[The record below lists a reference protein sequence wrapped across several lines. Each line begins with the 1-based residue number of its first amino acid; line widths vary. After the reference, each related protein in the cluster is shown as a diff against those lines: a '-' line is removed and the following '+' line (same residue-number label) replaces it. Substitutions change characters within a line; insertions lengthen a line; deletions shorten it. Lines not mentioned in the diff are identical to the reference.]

1 MMTPASPAK
10 IMILWI
16 LFQLNEEL
24 VELRV
29 CLTSLFALIIEPM
42 EEFPEFWQVFPF
54 FLGGKV
60 LPVVESFSIMWFWAL
75 WQHCFFFSIK
85 NVFCITMHCIGI
97 FRSCVW
103 FHIIHTELIWCE
115 GIELFIKL
123 KWHIKDYELQNSSTW
138 DTSIRWN
145 VLAWYTLK

>member
-1 MMTPASPAK
+1 MMTIALPDK

-42 EEFPEFWQVFPF
+42 QEFPEFWQIFPF

-75 WQHCFFFSIK
+75 WQRCFFFYQECFLHNNALHRNISILCMISYHTHRAYM
-85 NVFCITMHCIGI
+85 V
-97 FRSCVW
+97 RRYW
-103 FHIIHTELIWCE
+103 AFHKAEMAHKRLWSAKFQY
-115 GIELFIKL
+115 LRFF
-123 KWHIKDYELQNSSTW
+123 N
-138 DTSIRWN
+138 
-145 VLAWYTLK
+145 TL